1 MAKNAMFNLRDYT
14 TADVLNTPIR
24 RGGILPVTEYA
35 DRTEFDPTSGL
46 LGALLDAFTAPDR
59 ARRGQ
64 ISEAG
69 MIPEAFN
76 FAGSLTLGN
85 LLSGAATPAKQS
97 AMSIYKSMGPADAS
111 ADALRTA
118 RMAGANRFMFDDP
131 SMGVYDN
138 QATAFANKRPS
149 TATGDELLDML
160 YGRGMGPANSNS
172 ATAELFANAKTGA
185 AVPLAQYLA
194 AALGQE
200 DELY

>member
-35 DRTEFDPTSGL
+35 DRTEFDLSSGL
-46 LGALLDAFTAPDR
+46 TGALMDAFTAPAR
-59 ARRGQ
+59 AARGE
-64 ISEAG
+64 ISEAD

-85 LLSGAATPAKQS
+85 LLSGAAAPAKQS

-111 ADALRTA
+111 ADALRRA
-118 RMAGANRFMFDDP
+118 RIAGADRFMLDDT
-131 SMGVYDN
+131 S
-138 QATAFANKRPS
+138 ATAFANKRPS

-160 YGRGMGPANSNS
+160 YGRGMVPANSNS

-185 AVPLAQYLA
+185 AVPLSQYLA